1 MSSYKDH
8 LRRKL
13 LSFADIILSH
23 DADREPRPD
32 IGVCLK
38 CGWKGDVSDCE
49 VDEEGNFEDGYY
61 MIHLCP
67 NCDDGGDIDYKMS
80 EERAKEWQEWRI
92 SKTSKHN
99 RI

>member
-1 MSSYKDH
+1 MTNREKY
-8 LRRKL
+8 LRKTL
-13 LSFADIILSH
+13 LSFADIILSS
-23 DADREPRPD
+23 DTSREPSPD
-32 IGVCLK
+32 IGVCSK
-38 CGWKGDVSDCE
+38 CGWEGDVGGCE
-49 VDEEGNFEDGYY
+49 MDEEGNFEDGYY

-67 NCDDGGDIDYKMS
+67 NCDDGGDINYKMS